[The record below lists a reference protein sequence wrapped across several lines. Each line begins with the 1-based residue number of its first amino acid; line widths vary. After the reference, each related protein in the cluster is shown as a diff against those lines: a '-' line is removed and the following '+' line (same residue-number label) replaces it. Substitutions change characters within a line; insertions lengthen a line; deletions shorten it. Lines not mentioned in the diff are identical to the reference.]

1 MASRSQLVSFSLTL
15 RTHIVYV
22 SIVAALSASTIAS
35 AGQSGI
41 RTFST
46 GPAVVDSTYSVFPQ
60 ISTGINQAM
69 RTSENEGAMA
79 LRPATPNG
87 LFATSATNST
97 LPTISPKFGGIDF
110 TGGVPPDPNMAA
122 GPNHVVLVANT
133 AVAFYTKAGV
143 KQFQQDLSANGFFQ
157 GLGATGFTSDPK
169 VIYDQVAKR
178 WYVIILE
185 IDFGGKQSKILM
197 AVSDDTDPN
206 GTWFKYRIEAKLT
219 ANNTEYWLDYP
230 GMGYNKD
237 AIAFTGNMF
246 GFTSGYFGAQWL
258 VIPKAPLLAGNP
270 ATVTSIPD
278 SNSGTIQP
286 CRTMDP
292 LLDKIYAVS
301 LESNSSLKVYAVQN
315 PGTAPTVSQTILAV
329 PAFVTNTGLAQ
340 SVAGQIDTLPD
351 RVFGSCIRNG
361 KIVTGHSVNVSNSDN
376 RTMCRWYEI
385 KVNSWPA
392 SGAPTLSQSGN
403 VTAANGNYI
412 VPALYSNKFGDISL
426 LATACS
432 PTVAADI
439 VITTRKQTDP
449 SGTMGAPTKLASST
463 GNPVP
468 VQNRWGDYFQV
479 CTDPVDDS
487 TFWGVGQISKGGS
500 IWQEQFFK
508 WTVSTGGGGGGN
520 PGIAPSAVSI
530 YGGQG
535 TLIAGNLSSVTSSN
549 DIYYEVQALLN
560 PSLGYV
566 AAIEVTF
573 NTNKVPS
580 KVVSLNFTNEAITNT
595 AVNATAMVWI
605 YNWTTGTYV
614 HKTSYTLPNFGNA
627 QVQVPITSG
636 FANYVSPTGQVKFV
650 IRALTPLT
658 GGAAT
663 RPYNLLEDFCKLE
676 GDFLP

>member
-1 MASRSQLVSFSLTL
+1 MLQGAPALQCPGPVVRTVGVGFVVGGVVELVQVRGGDLAGKGLECSQ
-15 RTHIVYV
+15 
-22 SIVAALSASTIAS
+22 
-35 AGQSGI
+35 
-41 RTFST
+41 T
-46 GPAVVDSTYSVFPQ
+46 GVVVDLVD
-60 ISTGINQAM
+60 G
-69 RTSENEGAMA
+69 
-79 LRPATPNG
+79 LRVVRDIG
-87 LFATSATNST
+87 LEQQQR
-97 LPTISPKFGGIDF
+97 LR
-110 TGGVPPDPNMAA
+110 AA
-122 GPNHVVLVANT
+122 
-133 AVAFYTKAGV
+133 
-143 KQFQQDLSANGFFQ
+143 
-157 GLGATGFTSDPK
+157 
-169 VIYDQVAKR
+169 
-178 WYVIILE
+178 
-185 IDFGGKQSKILM
+185 
-197 AVSDDTDPN
+197 
-206 GTWFKYRIEAKLT
+206 
-219 ANNTEYWLDYP
+219 
-230 GMGYNKD
+230 
-237 AIAFTGNMF
+237 
-246 GFTSGYFGAQWL
+246 
-258 VIPKAPLLAGNP
+258 
-270 ATVTSIPD
+270 
-278 SNSGTIQP
+278 
-286 CRTMDP
+286 
-292 LLDKIYAVS
+292 
-301 LESNSSLKVYAVQN
+301 
-315 PGTAPTVSQTILAV
+315 
-329 PAFVTNTGLAQ
+329 
-340 SVAGQIDTLPD
+340 
-351 RVFGSCIRNG
+351 
-361 KIVTGHSVNVSNSDN
+361 
-376 RTMCRWYEI
+376 
-385 KVNSWPA
+385 
-392 SGAPTLSQSGN
+392 
-403 VTAANGNYI
+403 
-412 VPALYSNKFGDISL
+412 
-426 LATACS
+426 
-432 PTVAADI
+432 
-439 VITTRKQTDP
+439 
-449 SGTMGAPTKLASST
+449 MGAPTKLASST